1 MIQFE
6 QTTDLN
12 FIRECMTAPH
22 VWRVGSDDGMAGIDP
37 KLLFIKLDGKI
48 FVKTG
53 EYGLFVG
60 EARNSITY
68 EVHTFLLPNARG
80 KAVEIAKAAMQ
91 WLFNNSNCLRITT
104 TVPDYNKLAIRLS
117 LKSGME
123 LIGINKKSFLKDGVL
138 YDQQLFGISKE
149 DSLCR

>member
-1 MIQFE
+1 MIKFE
-6 QTTDLN
+6 QTTDTD
-12 FIRECMTAPH
+12 FIRECITAPH
-22 VWRVGSDDGMAGIDP
+22 VWRVGSDDGMISIDP

-48 FVKTG
+48 WVKAG

-60 EARNSITY
+60 EARNSVTY
-68 EVHTFLLPNARG
+68 EVHTFLFPNARG

-91 WLFNNSNCLRITT
+91 WLFSNTHCLRITT

-123 LIGINKKSFLKDGVL
+123 FMGINKKSFMKDGVL

-149 DSLCR
+149 DLCL